1 MKKIINAI
9 RDFIYNITDYGLI
22 IAVVV
27 IMVSVLVWR
36 FDILFSRNI
45 EKEVIAVNPGT
56 DNVDSKTANGSDK
69 DKDNPTNIAEKPGDE
84 KNDTT
89 GKDATNSGTSTNNSG
104 SSSNGISNVI
114 ATIEIPQGSFPTKI
128 GEILVNSNVIED
140 KNAFLNRSVEMGLD
154 TKLQSGTFEIALGTS
169 LDEVIKIIAKAN

>member
-27 IMVSVLVWR
+27 IMVGVLMWR

-45 EKEVIAVNPGT
+45 EKEAIAKAPDTEAVDKGKTGNT
-56 DNVDSKTANGSDK
+56 DKDTNKPADVAKTPESNDKATDDK
-69 DKDNPTNIAEKPGDE
+69 DKGNT
-84 KNDTT
+84 
-89 GKDATNSGTSTNNSG
+89 GTSSNNST
-104 SSSNGISNVI
+104 SNKTSVI
-114 ATIEIPQGSFPTKI
+114 ATIEIPQGSFPAKI

-140 KNAFLNRSVEMGLD
+140 KNAFLNRSVELGLD
-154 TKLQSGTFEIALGTS
+154 TKLQSGKFEIALGTS